1 MRGPPGSYLVRWVGL
16 AVGYMRVAGAAGRS
30 ASVGG
35 GAGGSVLG
43 VRNLGLG
50 GRLRGRVPSENWGSA
65 HFSHGALGGPSG
77 GLYARRHPLWAVAE
91 HGLRSGEICS

>member
-35 GAGGSVLG
+35 GAAGSVLG
-43 VRNLGLG
+43 VRNFGLG
-50 GRLRGRVPSENWGSA
+50 GRLRGRVPRENYGSA
-65 HFSHGALGGPSG
+65 HFSRSALGSPSG
-77 GLYARRHPLWAVAE
+77 GQHARHGRYWAVAE
-91 HGLRSGEICS
+91 CGPERGEVCS